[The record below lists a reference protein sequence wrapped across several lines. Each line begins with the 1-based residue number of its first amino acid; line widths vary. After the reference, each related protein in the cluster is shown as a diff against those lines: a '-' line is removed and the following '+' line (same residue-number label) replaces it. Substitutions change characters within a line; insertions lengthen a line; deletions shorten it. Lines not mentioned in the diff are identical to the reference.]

1 LAAVNSIKSLATK
14 IEQGHFCM
22 AQFGCQKWN
31 PLMIRAMIGL
41 KAKVMIETKKESQHN
56 TTQPPV
62 EILHDDQDPTQNE
75 TNNEVIDEEVKLILK
90 VVYMKASKT
99 KLSLP

>member
-1 LAAVNSIKSLATK
+1 MPEMEPTDHKGDDRTQS
-14 IEQGHFCM
+14 QGND
-22 AQFGCQKWN
+22 WN
-31 PLMIRAMIGL
+31 EERKP
-41 KAKVMIETKKESQHN
+41 TQHI

-90 VVYMKASKT
+90 VVYMKASNKALT
-99 KLSLP
+99 SLMVVPSFCNNCLTDLEVFQLTQ